1 VLWTIVGPV
10 GLAPTAVVCLLA
22 ATLGDRLERQG
33 AVAVAGGAGFTLAM
47 QALFHRPG
55 PTPAL
60 LLGDAGVMCLLIRL
74 TWRTDRFWTVF
85 AVGAQ
90 GLVVML
96 HLIKLASPHLP
107 VGPYLRA
114 LSLSGL
120 GVLASLGS
128 GATTAVRARFR
139 RVPPSAET
147 EP

>member
-90 GLVVML
+90 GLVVM
-96 HLIKLASPHLP
+96 SPHLP